1 MAESTSGS
9 AGKETAQH
17 FEHTLTEKNAYTA
30 EETREIFNI
39 AEEARLATMD
49 EHSMTV
55 MQAIKK
61 YPKAC
66 LWSMVISLTIIMDGY
81 DTALLGSLSAFPSF
95 RERFGIYTGAK
106 NGYQIPANWQMA
118 ISSSST
124 VGNIIGIFF
133 GAVSTDRLGYKKSL
147 IFWLGLLTGSIFVSF
162 FSHDIQMIFAGE
174 LLCGLSW
181 GVFTTMAPAFAS
193 EVCPV
198 VLRGYL
204 EIFVVLCWG
213 IGQFLSYSVLLTLN
227 TNLTEWGWRIP
238 FAVQWVWPVI
248 IIPLGLFAPE
258 SPWWLV
264 RKGKIAEAEKAVKR
278 LSSVDDAEA
287 RRAVALMIET
297 NNIEK
302 ALTEGVSY
310 LDCFKG
316 TNLWRTEISCMAW
329 SIQTWAGFIISSYST
344 YFFEL
349 AGLKSSDAYKMS
361 VGMGG
366 LHFMFTLFSI
376 PLTTVAGRRSIYIWG
391 LVWMCL
397 MMILI
402 GCVSLAH
409 QTSAIGY
416 VSSALFLS
424 WYCCY
429 EMTIGPVAYIIVGEV
444 SSTRLRTK
452 TIGLARNAYNLASLI
467 NYFVAPY
474 VLNPTKGDW
483 KGKTG
488 FLTGGLIVFCI
499 LWAYFRLPE
508 TKGRTYEELDVLF
521 SKGLKTREFKTYP
534 VNVMEHEEQLK

>member
-1 MAESTSGS
+1 MDDTTAT
-9 AGKETAQH
+9 KEMAQH
-17 FEHTLTEKNAYTA
+17 FENTVTQRDANTEEQANDW
-30 EETREIFNI
+30 IGI
-39 AEEARLATMD
+39 AENARLATLE
-49 EHSMTV
+49 EHRMTLLEAV
-55 MQAIKK
+55 KK

-66 LWSMVISLTIIMDGY
+66 LWSMAISLTIIMDGY
-81 DTALLGSLSAFPSF
+81 DIALLGSLSAFPSF
-95 RERFGIYTGAK
+95 RHRFGVYVDEK
-106 NGYQIPANWQMA
+106 SGYQIPANWQLA

-124 VGNIIGIFF
+124 VGNIVGIFF
-133 GAVSTDRLGYKKSL
+133 GAITTDRFGYRKSL
-147 IFWLGLLTGSIFVSF
+147 LFWLFLLTGSIFVSF
-162 FSHDIQMIFAGE
+162 FSQNIEMIFTGE

-198 VLRGYL
+198 VLRGHL

-227 TNLTEWGWRIP
+227 TTLTQWGWRIP

-248 IIPLGLFAPE
+248 IAPLIVFAPE

-264 RKGKIAEAEKAVKR
+264 RKGWIDEAEKMVQR
-278 LSSVDDAEA
+278 LSSNTDNAA
-287 RRAVALMIET
+287 AKRAVALMIET

-302 ALTEGVSY
+302 ALGEGVSY
-310 LDCFKG
+310 MDCFRG
-316 TNLWRTEISCMAW
+316 VNLWRTEISCMAW
-329 SIQTWAGFIISSYST
+329 SIQTWAGFIIFSYST

-366 LHFMFTLFSI
+366 LHFLFTLFSI
-376 PLTTVAGRRSIYIWG
+376 PLTAAVGRRRIYIWG
-391 LVWMCL
+391 LVWMGI
-397 MMILI
+397 MMFLI
-402 GCVSLAH
+402 GFLSLAP
-409 QTSAIGY
+409 QSTAVGFASSAI
-416 VSSALFLS
+416 FLS

-444 SSTRLRTK
+444 SSTRLRGK

-474 VLNPTKGDW
+474 VLNPTKGNW

-488 FLTGGLIVFCI
+488 FLTGGIGILCI
-499 LWAYFRLPE
+499 IWAYFRLPE
-508 TKGRTYEELDVLF
+508 TKGRTYEELDVMF
-521 SKGLKTREFKTYP
+521 TKGLKTREFKTYA
-534 VNVMEHEEQLK
+534 VEVMGQEGELK